1 VFNDEYT
8 VTRKLSVSL
17 LRFQALKVKQLTD
30 LTYYYHNQV
39 VPHIQLVKAYGYL
52 VG

>member
-1 VFNDEYT
+1 MVQASQGKTAYGFDLL
-8 VTRKLSVSL
+8 LS
-17 LRFQALKVKQLTD
+17 Q
-30 LTYYYHNQV
+30 QV